1 MGYKKLYIFCRV
13 GNKTASKF
21 IPNYFL
27 LDNRD
32 ISGQVRVTFSIRCP
46 CGAPTSKSFSSF
58 FLFNLFSQEL
68 PEKCIFSQIKKGKKQ
83 KQRIKH
89 WNKKFKETENLVDKV
104 IKKGVRKKL
113 LQLKCEV
120 K

>member
-1 MGYKKLYIFCRV
+1 MGYQKLYIFFGV

-46 CGAPTSKSFSSF
+46 CGAPTSKSFSF
-58 FLFNLFSQEL
+58 FFSTYFL
-68 PEKCIFSQIKKGKKQ
+68 K
-83 KQRIKH
+83 
-89 WNKKFKETENLVDKV
+89 NY
-104 IKKGVRKKL
+104 RKNVYSRK
-113 LQLKCEV
+113 
-120 K
+120 